1 MMADQKTAP
10 SLGGTQV
17 GGGASE
23 TQRIVKTLN
32 DPIKKHLRSV
42 FNSTAGADGRW
53 QQEEIASFLKNVQ
66 GDAHDTD
73 APPKQPGIASTD
85 GLSYDEFLAYMTS
98 ASSAI
103 TAPPKDQDLSW
114 PLHSY
119 FISSS
124 HNTYLTGNQL
134 YSESSTD
141 AYKNVLL
148 RGCRCI
154 EIDVWDG
161 DDSDSESSISSD
173 EEGSAPAASAPKK
186 KESRLQRLKDKVPNP
201 LARKLKRLSL
211 TGSEAAAKPTSSE
224 TKAPAAS
231 SEPSALKKTPSPQ
244 LAIVEP
250 RVLHGYTL
258 TKEVSFRDVCVTIRD
273 YAFKTTDTPL
283 IASLEVHCSAEQQ
296 SIMVKIMKEVW
307 AELLVPIPDTE
318 PTQLPQ
324 PGQLRNKIIVK
335 VKYAPPGSSPGRDTP
350 DQDDETPADG
360 KKAKPSKITQEL
372 SDLGFNSRGVS
383 FKSLDQPEAAMPTH
397 IFSLAEKKVIDV
409 HEENSKAL
417 FAHNQN
423 YMMRAYPS
431 GMRVR
436 SSNLDPAP
444 FWRKGIQIVALNWQR
459 WDEGMMLNEGMFAGT
474 HGYVLKPE
482 GYRGSKDVTH
492 VENVVPASQ
501 IVRKTLDLQIDILAA
516 QNIPLPPGDDD
527 AKGFKPYVKVE
538 LHIEG
543 PEEHIADNGQER
555 EGEYKERTQTL
566 RGRDPDFGGEAL
578 KFTGITGVVEELAF
592 VRFTVRDDEF
602 GRDDLSAWAC
612 VRLNRLRG
620 GYRFVHL
627 SDCEG
632 HLTEGV
638 LLVRVTKLL
647 R

>member
-1 MMADQKTAP
+1 MVVDQKTAP

-42 FNSTAGADGRW
+42 FNSTAGADG
-53 QQEEIASFLKNVQ
+53 A
-66 GDAHDTD
+66 
-73 APPKQPGIASTD
+73 
-85 GLSYDEFLAYMTS
+85 
-98 ASSAI
+98 
-103 TAPPKDQDLSW
+103 
-114 PLHSY
+114 
-119 FISSS
+119 
-124 HNTYLTGNQL
+124 L

-173 EEGSAPAASAPKK
+173 EEGTAPVASAPKKKEK

-211 TGSEAAAKPTSSE
+211 TGSEAAAKPSSSE
-224 TKAPAAS
+224 TKTPAAS

-307 AELLVPIPDTE
+307 AELLVPTPDAE
-318 PTQLPQ
+318 ATQLPQ

-431 GMRVR
+431 GMRIR

-482 GYRGSKDVTH
+482 GYRGSKGVTH

-501 IVRKTLDLQIDILAA
+501 IIRKTLDLQIDILAA

-543 PEEHIADNGQER
+543 PEEHIADDGQER

-578 KFTGITGVVEELAF
+578 KFTGITGVVEGARVCALSPFA
-592 VRFTVRDDEF
+592 TMSL
-602 GRDDLSAWAC
+602 GRDDLSAWPASASTGC
-612 VRLNRLRG
+612 AGATV
-620 GYRFVHL
+620 FVHL
-627 SDCEG
+627 SRLRG
-632 HLTEGV
+632 HLTPGRAA
-638 LLVRVTKLL
+638 LCGLTKLL
-647 R
+647 AIGALA